1 MQLQH
6 ASLRIT
12 EYSLH
17 RRAGPKTWEAIGIPQ
32 SSLFSHPQIMPDF
45 FILETV
51 YSPWCSACFSLIFT
65 HSIRRRPNFFTI
77 AHCLVP
83 NVCFH
88 RITLSAR
95 TNTFGGIVTPICF
108 AVLRLNISWNLAG
121 RSTGN
126 SAALAPLSSLST

>member
-65 HSIRRRPNFFTI
+65 HSIRRRPEKRDLSYGTPEHI
-77 AHCLVP
+77 DKELKQAIT
-83 NVCFH
+83 
-88 RITLSAR
+88 RILEKLNTDFRKAR
-95 TNTFGGIVTPICF
+95 KYGK
-108 AVLRLNISWNLAG
+108 
-121 RSTGN
+121 
-126 SAALAPLSSLST
+126 SSG